1 MRIVVD
7 PDTVVGTRNV
17 TVYLDGTQVVQIP
30 APPELLAATTFKFG
44 FSGSIGSA
52 KDSHDIWNANIES
65 VTRSRRSPR
74 SSRSPGAAGRGD
86 ARVHGL
92 NGSAP

>member
-30 APPELLAATTFKFG
+30 APPELLAADHVQVRVQRLHRRRRRTTTT
-44 FSGSIGSA
+44 SG
-52 KDSHDIWNANIES
+52 
-65 VTRSRRSPR
+65 T
-74 SSRSPGAAGRGD
+74 
-86 ARVHGL
+86 
-92 NGSAP
+92 